1 MCYAML
7 MVITDFE
14 WEGRPMAKKA
24 NQEPKVEVKL
34 LDIEAIMNNKLPL
47 KEITYEMLLGD
58 AVARKS
64 KEGILYLREQQA
76 NIKTRKK
83 KNSEETI
90 EVKQGIGE
98 TRANYLKK
106 FTDYETKTNISNKEK
121 TKRNRE
127 KEIQEGFDLADLA
140 LSMLEE

>member
-1 MCYAML
+1 
-7 MVITDFE
+7 
-14 WEGRPMAKKA
+14 MAKKA

-76 NIKTRKK
+76 NIKKRKK
-83 KNSEETI
+83 KNSDETI

-98 TRANYLKK
+98 TRSNYLKK
-106 FTDYETKTNISNKEK
+106 FTDYETKTTISNKEK

>member
-1 MCYAML
+1 
-7 MVITDFE
+7 
-14 WEGRPMAKKA
+14 MAKKA

-76 NIKTRKK
+76 NIKKRKK
-83 KNSEETI
+83 KNSDETI
-90 EVKQGIGE
+90 EVKQSIGE
-98 TRANYLKK
+98 TRSNYLKK
-106 FTDYETKTNISNKEK
+106 FTEYETKTTISNKEK

>member
-1 MCYAML
+1 
-7 MVITDFE
+7 
-14 WEGRPMAKKA
+14 MAKKA

-34 LDIEAIMNNKLPL
+34 LDIEALMNAELQL
-47 KEITYEMLLGD
+47 KDITYEMLLGD

-127 KEIQEGFDLADLA
+127 KEIQKGFDLADLA

>member
-1 MCYAML
+1 
-7 MVITDFE
+7 
-14 WEGRPMAKKA
+14 MAKKA

-34 LDIEAIMNNKLPL
+34 LDIEALMNNELQL
-47 KEITYEMLLGD
+47 KDITYEMLLGD

>member
-1 MCYAML
+1 
-7 MVITDFE
+7 
-14 WEGRPMAKKA
+14 MAKKA
-24 NQEPKVEVKL
+24 NQEPKVEAKL

-64 KEGILYLREQQA
+64 REGILYLREQQA

-106 FTDYETKTNISNKEK
+106 FTDYETKTTISNKEK